1 VINLRHIEVFHAVY
15 VNGSVSAAAR
25 VLGVSQPSVSNVL
38 RHAESRLGFAL
49 FKRTKGRLVP
59 TDEAHTLF
67 IEVADIY
74 DRVGSLRQTSK
85 NLAHAADGH
94 IRIGVLPGFGID
106 VAPMAVA
113 AFRRSHQ
120 QVSFDIQT
128 LHHADIPRML
138 QERHC
143 DIAIAYENAGHE
155 KLEYQEIGRRELVLL
170 YRKTELPNAPPRL
183 GLNVLEHRDFVSLAH
198 SGPLGTLF
206 SREVTRL
213 NVDIR
218 ETVTISTMYVAAAL
232 VRQGVG
238 VAVVDDFTARVCVAD
253 DMDYRPFEP
262 ALSFG
267 VYSVCLA
274 DRPVPRITRLF
285 IELLAEMTGH
295 ATPDGR
301 NSEGPLGPSALRI
314 GEGMSAEPAVR
325 REAPFKRVDRSRA

>member
-25 VLGVSQPSVSNVL
+25 VLGVSQPSASNVL
-38 RHAESRLGFAL
+38 KHAESRLGFAL
-49 FKRTKGRLVP
+49 FKRAKGRLLP

-67 IEVADIY
+67 LEVAEIY

-85 NLAHAADGH
+85 NLAHAANGH

-113 AFRRSHQ
+113 EFRRRHA

-138 QERHC
+138 HERHC
-143 DIAIAYENAGHE
+143 DLAIAYENAGRE
-155 KLEYQEIGRRELVLL
+155 RLEYQEIGRRELVLL
-170 YRKTELPNAPPRL
+170 YRKSDLPNAPARL
-183 GLNVLEHRDFVSLAH
+183 PLSVLENRDFVSLAH

-213 NVDIR
+213 NLDIR

-238 VAVVDDFTARVCVAD
+238 VAVVDDFTARVCAAD

-274 DRPVPRITRLF
+274 DRSIPRLTRLF
-285 IELLAEMTGH
+285 IGLLAEMTGD
-295 ATPDGR
+295 AAAQMT
-301 NSEGPLGPSALRI
+301 N
-314 GEGMSAEPAVR
+314 GEGHLAASGLYIGAGRSAEHPT
-325 REAPFKRVDRSRA
+325 

>member
-1 VINLRHIEVFHAVY
+1 MMNLRHIEVFHAVY
-15 VNGSVSAAAR
+15 VNGTVSAAAR
-25 VLGVSQPSVSNVL
+25 SLGVSQPSVSNVL

-49 FKRTKGRLVP
+49 FKRAKGRLIP
-59 TDEAHTLF
+59 TQEAHTLF

-85 NLAHAADGH
+85 NLVHASDGH

-113 AFRRSHQ
+113 AFRSRHQ
-120 QVSFDIQT
+120 KVSFDIQT

-138 QERHC
+138 LERHC
-143 DIAIAYENAGHE
+143 DLAISYENAGHE

-170 YRKTELPNAPPRL
+170 YRKADLPNGPPRL
-183 GLNVLEHRDFVSLAH
+183 ALNVLENRDFVSLAH

-206 SREVTRL
+206 SREVARL

-274 DRPVPRITRLF
+274 DRPISRLTRSF
-285 IELLAEMTGH
+285 ISLLADMTGY
-295 ATPDGR
+295 ATPESR
-301 NSEGPLGPSALRI
+301 NGSGPLGASGLRI
-314 GEGMSAEPAVR
+314 GEGMSAEHPVR
-325 REAPFKRVDRSRA
+325 AGSSL